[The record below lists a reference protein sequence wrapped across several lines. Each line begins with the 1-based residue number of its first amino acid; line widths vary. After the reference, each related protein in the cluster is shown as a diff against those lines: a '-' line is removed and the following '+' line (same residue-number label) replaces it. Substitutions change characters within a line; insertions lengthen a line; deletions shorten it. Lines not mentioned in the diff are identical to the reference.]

1 MRIGKNRKSRN
12 RRRALLL
19 ATALTPM
26 CVSIGFAATNDS
38 WTNSAGGTWD
48 LATNWSLGV
57 APESNSYN
65 AIVAL
70 VPASPYTVNIVDSF
84 PVAAITVNSTKAT
97 VLQSAGTIT
106 TGTINLDAGTYTLGT
121 GSNIGTIANAT
132 VNLGGG
138 TLNIVNADLNNVAVT
153 GGSLTVPGSYALYL
167 QGGLAVGTLNAGNYA
182 TIYFDGNQTENNTV
196 INSTGMN
203 AVIKLGSPSSSSSNS
218 TLTLGSN
225 ASLVGPFEIYN
236 YINTGGYSL
245 VNNGTINSNSSG
257 NATYVETTTCI
268 NNGLAEATS
277 GGTLEID
284 STNFTNNGTLS
295 VAAGCKLTVYSPNLV
310 QNGTLITAT
319 GSQTSINDGTT
330 TFSGGTVQNSG
341 SLTIT
346 GPSTLKQ
353 TGSAVTVG
361 GAVMVAP
368 SSGDASNF
376 TISSGSLTCQA
387 GATIGSA
394 GAGTFT
400 QSSGSSSF
408 TGALSAGNTGVLTAG
423 TGSGTINISGGSLYA
438 DTVLLGSTAG
448 GAGAMNISGSGSVT
462 IGGGAHLN
470 DITITGGTLTVLN
483 TTPPVGEDAELH
495 YALVGG
501 YLTNGALNVNGGV
514 VTSPLL
520 KLGITNGNT
529 GSFTQSA
536 GSATFTTMCVGCDGT
551 LTAGAGTGIANVSGG
566 ALYASTLL
574 LGSTAGGSGSMT
586 VSGTGSVTVGGGAH
600 LNDLTVNGGTVTVL
614 NATPP
619 AGEDPELYQALVGG
633 YLSHGALAVTGGVV
647 TSPYAKFGVT
657 SGQTGTF
664 SQSGGTVTVGTLC
677 LGSDRTSSSGSG
689 IGMATV
695 SGGTLSIGKLIIS
708 SSAGGVGTLAISG
721 SPDINATA
729 TFNSGTIT
737 QSGGTTVMGP
747 ISGTGMVSIAGGS
760 FSAVDIRQR
769 ALNLNT
775 GATVTIPSNP
785 AGPDQG
791 STVNVITDLYNN
803 SGSSSLTSGTL
814 DLRNNALIVNDAG
827 ESSSVIAAVV
837 NAENFNATTGVNR
850 WNRAGI
856 NSSSAAANVSN
867 YALGYLTG
875 SDITNLGSTSFEGQP
890 ITSNATVVSYT
901 LIGDTELRG
910 TVDGTDYNNVLAN
923 YDAAGDWSRGN
934 FYNESIVSGDDYNAV
949 LNAYDVAASGGAKG
963 LKPAI
968 TRSLSPAL
976 SPVATSGTFHL
987 EVNTTSGDV
996 VIFNDST
1003 SSAPLT
1009 LYNIVDGSQPMIPTR
1024 WPRSPVDP
1032 RPTTR
1037 RGHWCWTVTTATR
1050 QPWLF
1055 PKVEWQTR
1063 PIRSTFPLTTRS
1075 IWVTS
1080 STSAQ
1085 QPWPSHSSGAPRPA
1099 LAAKAA
1105 RYIATSRSTTW
1116 ARLNRQAWACWAWAD
1131 WR

>member
-368 SSGDASNF
+368 DQFRLAH
-376 TISSGSLTCQA
+376 L
-387 GATIGSA
+387 
-394 GAGTFT
+394 
-400 QSSGSSSF
+400 
-408 TGALSAGNTGVLTAG
+408 
-423 TGSGTINISGGSLYA
+423 SGGGHDRIGRCWHLYA
-438 DTVLLGSTAG
+438 KQRFQFLHGRTLGGQHRRPDRRHRIGHDQHFRRQPLRRHRFARLHRRRRGRDEHLRLRQRHHRRWRASERYHHYRRNTDGAQHDPARGRRCRTALCIG
-448 GAGAMNISGSGSVT
+448 RRISDQRCPQRERRRR
-462 IGGGAHLN
+462 H
-470 DITITGGTLTVLN
+470 
-483 TTPPVGEDAELH
+483 
-495 YALVGG
+495 
-501 YLTNGALNVNGGV
+501 
-514 VTSPLL
+514 
-520 KLGITNGNT
+520 
-529 GSFTQSA
+529 
-536 GSATFTTMCVGCDGT
+536 
-551 LTAGAGTGIANVSGG
+551 
-566 ALYASTLL
+566 
-574 LGSTAGGSGSMT
+574 
-586 VSGTGSVTVGGGAH
+586 
-600 LNDLTVNGGTVTVL
+600 
-614 NATPP
+614 
-619 AGEDPELYQALVGG
+619 
-633 YLSHGALAVTGGVV
+633 
-647 TSPYAKFGVT
+647 
-657 SGQTGTF
+657 
-664 SQSGGTVTVGTLC
+664 
-677 LGSDRTSSSGSG
+677 
-689 IGMATV
+689 
-695 SGGTLSIGKLIIS
+695 
-708 SSAGGVGTLAISG
+708 
-721 SPDINATA
+721 
-729 TFNSGTIT
+729 
-737 QSGGTTVMGP
+737 
-747 ISGTGMVSIAGGS
+747 
-760 FSAVDIRQR
+760 FSA
-769 ALNLNT
+769 A
-775 GATVTIPSNP
+775 
-785 AGPDQG
+785 
-791 STVNVITDLYNN
+791 
-803 SGSSSLTSGTL
+803 
-814 DLRNNALIVNDAG
+814 
-827 ESSSVIAAVV
+827 
-837 NAENFNATTGVNR
+837 
-850 WNRAGI
+850 
-856 NSSSAAANVSN
+856 
-867 YALGYLTG
+867 
-875 SDITNLGSTSFEGQP
+875 
-890 ITSNATVVSYT
+890 
-901 LIGDTELRG
+901 
-910 TVDGTDYNNVLAN
+910 
-923 YDAAGDWSRGN
+923 
-934 FYNESIVSGDDYNAV
+934 
-949 LNAYDVAASGGAKG
+949 
-963 LKPAI
+963 
-968 TRSLSPAL
+968 
-976 SPVATSGTFHL
+976 
-987 EVNTTSGDV
+987 
-996 VIFNDST
+996 
-1003 SSAPLT
+1003 
-1009 LYNIVDGSQPMIPTR
+1009 
-1024 WPRSPVDP
+1024 
-1032 RPTTR
+1032 
-1037 RGHWCWTVTTATR
+1037 
-1050 QPWLF
+1050 
-1055 PKVEWQTR
+1055 
-1063 PIRSTFPLTTRS
+1063 
-1075 IWVTS
+1075 
-1080 STSAQ
+1080 
-1085 QPWPSHSSGAPRPA
+1085 
-1099 LAAKAA
+1099 
-1105 RYIATSRSTTW
+1105 
-1116 ARLNRQAWACWAWAD
+1116 
-1131 WR
+1131 